1 VLVISVPELTQAA
14 VGHLINMK
22 KLHTLHLLD
31 HMIGVDQNPTF
42 AHYHHHKP
50 HIIVTVAGEVPSLQ
64 NLDWSVSRGCRNDN
78 QFIEEFGQRYPQ
90 KQLLVNHLRY
100 VLGLLV
106 VPNYKKCD

>member
-31 HMIGVDQNPTF
+31 HMIGADQNPAF
-42 AHYHHHKP
+42 SHYRHHNP
-50 HIIVTVAGEVPSLQ
+50 HTIVTVAGEVPSLQ
-64 NLDWSVSRGCRNDN
+64 NLDWSVSRGGRNDN
-78 QFIEEFGQRYPQ
+78 RFIEEFGQKYPQ

-100 VLGLLV
+100 VLE
-106 VPNYKKCD
+106 